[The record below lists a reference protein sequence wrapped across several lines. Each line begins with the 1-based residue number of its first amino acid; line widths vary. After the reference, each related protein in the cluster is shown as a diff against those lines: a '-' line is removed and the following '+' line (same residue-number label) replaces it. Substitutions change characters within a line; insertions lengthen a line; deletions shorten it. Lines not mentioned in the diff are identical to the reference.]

1 MRKLLAAL
9 ALTALAACSR
19 PDEAKPAM
27 WELTGPGGEH
37 AWLFGTIHMLPRAAD
52 WRSKDIDR
60 ALASADMIVL
70 EIADIE
76 DQGAMGTVF
85 NELAQTPGQPPL
97 SERVDP
103 SVRPALQKLYAETK
117 AQDATFASL
126 ETWAAAL
133 TLAQLANKTA
143 DSDHGI
149 DLALVK
155 AVPGKPRAELE
166 GTRRQLGI
174 FDALPEKEQRDLL
187 NAALRDNRGEADEV
201 QLAEAWRTGDMA
213 LIAKE
218 TRSGI
223 LADPEL
229 RKALYSDRNVAW
241 IVQIEAMLRKGHRPF
256 VAVGAAH
263 LAADDGI
270 PALMQKRGW
279 TVRRVQ

>member
-1 MRKLLAAL
+1 
-9 ALTALAACSR
+9 
-19 PDEAKPAM
+19 M

-37 AWLFGTIHMLPRAAD
+37 GWLFGTIHMLPRAAD

-76 DQGAMGTVF
+76 NTGAMGTVF

-133 TLAQLANKTA
+133 TLAQLANKTS

-155 AVPGKPRAELE
+155 AAPGKPRAELE
-166 GTRRQLGI
+166 GTRKQLGI
-174 FDALPEKEQRDLL
+174 FDSLPEKEQRDLL

-201 QLAEAWRTGDMA
+201 QLAEAWRKGDMV
-213 LIAKE
+213 LIGKE

-229 RKALYSDRNVAW
+229 RKALYSDRNAAW
-241 IVQIEAMLRKGHRPF
+241 IVQIEEMLRKGHRPF

-263 LAADDGI
+263 LAAEDGI

>member
-9 ALTALAACSR
+9 ALVALAACSR

-213 LIAKE
+213 LIGKE

-229 RKALYSDRNVAW
+229 RKALYSDRNAAW

>member
-174 FDALPEKEQRDLL
+174 FNALPEKEQRDLL

-213 LIAKE
+213 LIGKE

-229 RKALYSDRNVAW
+229 RKALYSDRNAAW

>member
-117 AQDATFASL
+117 AQDVTFASL

-213 LIAKE
+213 LIGKE

-229 RKALYSDRNVAW
+229 RKALYSDRNAAW

>member
-1 MRKLLAAL
+1 MRKLFAAL
-9 ALTALAACSR
+9 ALAALAACSR

-76 DQGAMGTVF
+76 DHGAMGTVF

-213 LIAKE
+213 LIGKE

>member
-1 MRKLLAAL
+1 MRKLFAAL
-9 ALTALAACSR
+9 ALAALAACSR

-213 LIAKE
+213 LIGKE

>member
-213 LIAKE
+213 LIGKE

-229 RKALYSDRNVAW
+229 RKALYSDRNAAW